1 MMRCAAIAVL
11 LLSTAQVC
19 VGGKFS
25 KFTTCEDCVAAGYGW
40 SASKGKCGGY
50 STKTCAAA
58 AITEPAAGP
67 AGITLVICQTT
78 AGVLGFEI
86 HPEWA
91 PLGAARF
98 LELVRSNYFKD
109 VSFYRAVPKFL
120 AQFGISGSKAMN
132 EKWSDMPIKDDP
144 SIGIPVKKGTL
155 SFAGKGP
162 DTRTSKLFIPFAA
175 SDSLGKAAWETPIGR
190 IARQPRRLLRDSFKT
205 LDSIHRGYGDI
216 KPFGRGPDTDK
227 LEAEGNAYLK
237 KSFPRVDYIKSC
249 AIKN

>member
-1 MMRCAAIAVL
+1 M
-11 LLSTAQVC
+11 
-19 VGGKFS
+19 
-25 KFTTCEDCVAAGYGW
+25 
-40 SASKGKCGGY
+40 
-50 STKTCAAA
+50 
-58 AITEPAAGP
+58 
-67 AGITLVICQTT
+67 VICQTT

-144 SIGIPVKKGTL
+144 SIGACNCREDPMDIRVCKSPTAQGPNGSHKCGRAAGIPVKKGTL

-190 IARQPRRLLRDSFKT
+190 IARQPRRLLR
-205 LDSIHRGYGDI
+205 
-216 KPFGRGPDTDK
+216 
-227 LEAEGNAYLK
+227 
-237 KSFPRVDYIKSC
+237 
-249 AIKN
+249 